1 VKWFKAVSQQQKEQ
15 DNSNSVIVTKY
26 RVVQYIQFVC
36 PSRPCQRSSINMRLR
51 DVRSES
57 APQAMDTA
65 HVMRMRMSV
74 ISHPPTSRI
83 GRFSEVVPTQSK
95 KKRGSRGTCVGRSF
109 PSLYSSHHRAPSL
122 EPPSPA
128 HAPPKN
134 EACSGSESAPRSH
147 DRRKNIVLA
156 LQLQL
161 NVFEPLS

>member
-1 VKWFKAVSQQQKEQ
+1 VKWFKAVSQRQKEQ

-26 RVVQYIQFVC
+26 RVVQYIQFQVVC

-95 KKRGSRGTCVGRSF
+95 KKRGSRGTCAGRSF
-109 PSLYSSHHRAPSL
+109 PSLYSSHHHSSL
-122 EPPSPA
+122 RVLHMPPK
-128 HAPPKN
+128 KN
-134 EACSGSESAPRSH
+134 EACSGSESAQRSH

-161 NVFEPLS
+161 NVFEPLC